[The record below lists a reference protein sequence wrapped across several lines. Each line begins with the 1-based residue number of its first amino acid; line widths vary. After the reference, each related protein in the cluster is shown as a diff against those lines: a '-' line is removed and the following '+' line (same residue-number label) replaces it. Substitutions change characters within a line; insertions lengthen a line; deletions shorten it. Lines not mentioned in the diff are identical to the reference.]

1 MRVAGPA
8 LRARLR
14 ARDVALATR
23 EPQELSITNRVHG
36 RIVDLVQREGPYLDV
51 VVDASGTRLLALV
64 TRESC
69 QRLGLAIGTPVVALI
84 KAVALDSRAVG
95 YTRRAR

>member
-1 MRVAGPA
+1 MGTR

-14 ARDVALATR
+14 ARDVALALSD
-23 EPQELSITNRVHG
+23 PVDLSITNRVKG
-36 RIVDLVQREGPYLDV
+36 TVVSLTFRDGPYVDV
-51 VVDASGTRLLALV
+51 LLNASGAQLHALV

-69 QRLGLAIGTPVVALI
+69 ARLRLAAGVPVIALI

-95 YTRRAR
+95 YARRSR